1 MRQYT
6 EEFKREIAEL
16 FIKSGKSQ
24 AQISRETGISNQNI
38 SRWVNEYKNNSD
50 TKTKPQ
56 GPGWQDYQALQE
68 ELRRVREERDI
79 LKKAL
84 NIFSRKE

>member
-56 GPGWQDYQALQE
+56 GPGQGK
-68 ELRRVREERDI
+68 RI
-79 LKKAL
+79 
-84 NIFSRKE
+84 